1 MAWVG
6 SLLFNIGF
14 FLWSIIITF
23 GLMPVYFMSWPQASW
38 LQRSWSAGILFF
50 ARIFAGI
57 RYEVRGLEHLPDG
70 PCIVACKHQS
80 TLETLALSCIL
91 HDAAYVVKK
100 ELMQI
105 PFFGWYG
112 WPARHIPV
120 DRKAGAKALR
130 SMFRAASR
138 AKEDERRIVIF
149 PEGTRSAVG
158 AKPDYQPGIVALYRH
173 LNLPVVPVALNSG
186 VFWGR
191 HKFVKKPGCVVIEF
205 LPPIESGLKK
215 AEFMGRLESEIEA
228 ATDRLVKAA
237 S

>member
-1 MAWVG
+1 MAWLR
-6 SLLFNIGF
+6 SLLFNISF
-14 FLWSIIITF
+14 FIWSIIITF

-38 LQRSWSAGILFF
+38 LQRKWSEGILFC
-50 ARIFAGI
+50 ARIFTGI
-57 RYEVRGLEHLPDG
+57 RYEVRGLENLPKG
-70 PCIVACKHQS
+70 ACIVASKHQS

-91 HDAAYVVKK
+91 HDPACVVKK

-120 DRKAGAKALR
+120 DRKAGSKALR

-138 AKEDERRIVIF
+138 AKEDDRRILIF
-149 PEGTRSAVG
+149 PEGTRSVVG

-173 LNLPVVPVALNSG
+173 LNLPVIPVALNSG
-186 VFWGR
+186 LFWGR
-191 HKFVKKPGCVVIEF
+191 HEFVKRPGMVTIEF

-215 AEFMGRLESEIEA
+215 REFMERLESEIEE
-228 ATDRLVKAA
+228 ATARLVEAA